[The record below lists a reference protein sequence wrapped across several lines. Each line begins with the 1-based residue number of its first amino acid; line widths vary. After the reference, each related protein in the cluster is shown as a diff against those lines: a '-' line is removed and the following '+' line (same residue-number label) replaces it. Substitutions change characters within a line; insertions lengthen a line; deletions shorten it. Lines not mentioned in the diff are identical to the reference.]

1 MFRGGGC
8 GGGRGTGCGRM
19 HDCDAQ
25 QPGIYFYEAIALPPG
40 DRTRGTIP
48 NVVRFIC
55 YFHIVLPTLQ

>member
-40 DRTRGTIP
+40 DRTR
-48 NVVRFIC
+48 
-55 YFHIVLPTLQ
+55 